1 MNMQCK
7 TNSKY
12 DTSNDNY
19 DTSYDNYD
27 TSNSC
32 VACDHIAWAY
42 NTYSDHIDLFI
53 NMIIFSLRN
62 FCMYMCS
69 A

>member
-19 DTSYDNYD
+19 DI
-27 TSNSC
+27 SNTC
-32 VACDHIAWAY
+32 MVHDHIEWSH
-42 NTYSDHIDLFI
+42 NTYGDHIDLFI
-53 NMIIFSLRN
+53 NMIIFSMSKIFLLVHMW
-62 FCMYMCS
+62 CMII
-69 A
+69 